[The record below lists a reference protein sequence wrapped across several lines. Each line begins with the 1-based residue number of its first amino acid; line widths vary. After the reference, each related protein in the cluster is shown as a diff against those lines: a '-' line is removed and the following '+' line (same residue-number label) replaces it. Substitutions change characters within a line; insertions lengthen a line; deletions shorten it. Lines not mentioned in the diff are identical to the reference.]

1 MPSQRFLGSEASS
14 VLDLQN
20 GSSETIAPPPVTESS
35 AHILPSQTLPL
46 PANAEAVDDNQGPS
60 SGLHDVVKKTDFW
73 FNIQLSQLE
82 KYAVDMAVAWA
93 NAGIPRQDA
102 PLDGELP
109 IETTLKARAQETFRE
124 WIARVKRKVQD
135 AIQSASNDAGVSCLC
150 WKWRKRSSGKIA
162 ERTYEERTEALQRR
176 RESSDLEAAS
186 FGPGASLG
194 PV

>member
-1 MPSQRFLGSEASS
+1 MVPRVRKGHHTAEYFYVFFLASLNIWIHSLESSMPSQRFLGSEASS

-102 PLDGELP
+102 LPLME
-109 IETTLKARAQETFRE
+109 
-124 WIARVKRKVQD
+124 
-135 AIQSASNDAGVSCLC
+135 NC
-150 WKWRKRSSGKIA
+150 RSRLRPK
-162 ERTYEERTEALQRR
+162 
-176 RESSDLEAAS
+176 LE
-186 FGPGASLG
+186 
-194 PV
+194 